1 MLDPFQYDL
10 PAEKIAQRP
19 VYPYDQAK
27 LLLINRESSSLKES
41 IFANIADFLQPTDL
55 LVFNDTTVSPARLFG
70 RFADSDGQVEI
81 LLVEQT
87 AADTWQCLARPLKK
101 FHVDR
106 EIQFDGE
113 LIATIGKRL
122 DNLVSLK
129 FNYPDKLEST
139 GTMPIPPYIRGGR
152 SDQQDTLDYQTH
164 FAKAAGN
171 CSIAAPTAS
180 LHFTPE
186 LLTKIKSTG
195 VQAINLTLHVGLAS
209 FLPLW
214 NESVENLSPP
224 GKEEFIVE
232 DSTWQA
238 ISEHKST
245 VG

>member
-1 MLDPFQYDL
+1 
-10 PAEKIAQRP
+10 
-19 VYPYDQAK
+19 
-27 LLLINRESSSLKES
+27 
-41 IFANIADFLQPTDL
+41 
-55 LVFNDTTVSPARLFG
+55 
-70 RFADSDGQVEI
+70 
-81 LLVEQT
+81 
-87 AADTWQCLARPLKK
+87 
-101 FHVDR
+101 
-106 EIQFDGE
+106 
-113 LIATIGKRL
+113 
-122 DNLVSLK
+122 
-129 FNYPDKLEST
+129 
-139 GTMPIPPYIRGGR
+139 MPIPPYIRGGR

-245 VG
+245 VGRVIAVGTTVVRALESKARDMEGETELFITPGFDFKVVDAIVTVSYTHLTLPTNREV